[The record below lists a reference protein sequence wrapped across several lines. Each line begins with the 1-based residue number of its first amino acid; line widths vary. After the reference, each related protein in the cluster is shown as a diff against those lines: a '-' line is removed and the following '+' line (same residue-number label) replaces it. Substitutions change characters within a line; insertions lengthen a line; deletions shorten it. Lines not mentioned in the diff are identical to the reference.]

1 MMRIHRSIAR
11 LLLVIGISVLALS
24 ACVSDDERSRYS
36 QPQPIPH
43 YDVPAQ
49 VIYRID
55 DHRYVSFE
63 NYSDCFHGDAFY
75 IDTRLGIRTDLGREG
90 VENFQGRL
98 INADPSGSNLVFPMA
113 APPHTAC
120 SDRSCST
127 PLIYSTDSGR
137 TFHGMVYMKTFDPF
151 TRSKRYT
158 MAVTGDALYVVE
170 QMDYDAFI
178 RRFPLVKDINLTQPY
193 PEGLH
198 DQSAWASKEKLLP
211 SGLRTPS
218 GQERFTCD
226 ASIRPNNSAAE
237 LSQ

>member
-1 MMRIHRSIAR
+1 MMRIPRSIAR
-11 LLLVIGISVLALS
+11 LLLVIGIIVLALS
-24 ACVSDDERSRYS
+24 ACVSDEERSRYS
-36 QPQPIPH
+36 QPRPIPH

-137 TFHGMVYMKTFDPF
+137 TFHGMVYMKTFNPF
-151 TRSKRYT
+151 NRSKVYT
-158 MAVTGDALYVVE
+158 IAVTSDALYVVKGQADPYVE
-170 QMDYDAFI
+170 RY
-178 RRFPLVKDINLTQPY
+178 PLVPDFVYGTN
-193 PEGLH
+193 
-198 DQSAWASKEKLLP
+198 EKLPGDKRIEFDVKLP

-226 ASIRPNNSAAE
+226 ASIRPKNSAAE

>member
-1 MMRIHRSIAR
+1 MMRIPRSIAR

-198 DQSAWASKEKLLP
+198 DQSAWASEEKLLP

-226 ASIRPNNSAAE
+226 ASIRPKNSAAE

>member
-1 MMRIHRSIAR
+1 MRVPHSIAR
-11 LLLVIGISVLALS
+11 VLLVIGISVLTLS
-24 ACVSDDERSRYS
+24 ACVSDEGRSRYS
-36 QPQPIPH
+36 QPIPH

-90 VENFQGRL
+90 VENFQGKL
-98 INADPSGSNLVFPMA
+98 INADPSGRDLVFPMA

-137 TFHGMVYMKTFDPF
+137 TFHGMVYMKTFNPF
-151 TRSKRYT
+151 NRSKDYT
-158 MAVTGDALYVVE
+158 MAANGDRLYVAE
-170 QMDYDAFI
+170 KIQDDAYVI
-178 RRFPLVKDINLTQPY
+178 EYPLVQGIDLTKPY
-193 PEGLH
+193 PLGVRG
-198 DQSAWASKEKLLP
+198 SSFTASRRPTYL
-211 SGLRTPS
+211 SGLRSPS
-218 GQERFTCD
+218 GQDRFTCD
-226 ASIRPNNSAAE
+226 ASIRPSNPPRP
-237 LSQ
+237 Q

>member
-1 MMRIHRSIAR
+1 MNAVKFA
-11 LLLVIGISVLALS
+11 LLVSVAMLTS
-24 ACVSDDERSRYS
+24 CVSDEERSRYS
-36 QPQPIPH
+36 QPRPIPH

-90 VENFQGRL
+90 VENFQGKL
-98 INADPSGSNLVFPMA
+98 INADPSGRDLVFPMA

-137 TFHGMVYMKTFDPF
+137 TFHGMVYMKTFNPF
-151 TRSKRYT
+151 NRSKDYT
-158 MAVTGDALYVVE
+158 MAANGDRLYVAE
-170 QMDYDAFI
+170 KTQDDAYVI
-178 RRFPLVKDINLTQPY
+178 EYPLVQGIDLTKPY
-193 PEGLH
+193 PLGVRG
-198 DQSAWASKEKLLP
+198 SSFTASRRPTYL
-211 SGLRTPS
+211 SGLRSPS
-218 GQERFTCD
+218 GQDRFTCD
-226 ASIRPNNSAAE
+226 ASIRPSNPPRP
-237 LSQ
+237 Q

>member
-1 MMRIHRSIAR
+1 MMRVPHSIAR
-11 LLLVIGISVLALS
+11 VLLVIGISVLTLS
-24 ACVSDDERSRYS
+24 ACVSDEGRSRYS
-36 QPQPIPH
+36 QPIPH

-90 VENFQGRL
+90 VENFQGKL
-98 INADPSGSNLVFPMA
+98 INADPSGRNLVFPMA

-137 TFHGMVYMKTFDPF
+137 TFHGMVYMKTFNPF
-151 TRSKRYT
+151 NRSKDYT
-158 MAVTGDALYVVE
+158 MAANGDRLYVAE
-170 QMDYDAFI
+170 KTQDDAYVI
-178 RRFPLVKDINLTQPY
+178 EYPLVQGIDLTKPY
-193 PEGLH
+193 PLGVRG
-198 DQSAWASKEKLLP
+198 SSFTASRRPTYL
-211 SGLRTPS
+211 SGLRSPS
-218 GQERFTCD
+218 GQDRFTCD
-226 ASIRPNNSAAE
+226 ASIRPSNPPRP
-237 LSQ
+237 Q

>member
-1 MMRIHRSIAR
+1 MRIPRSIAR
-11 LLLVIGISVLALS
+11 LLLVIGIIVLALS
-24 ACVSDDERSRYS
+24 ACVSDEERSRYS
-36 QPQPIPH
+36 QPRPIPH

-90 VENFQGRL
+90 VENFQGKL
-98 INADPSGSNLVFPMA
+98 TNADPSGRNLVFPMA

-137 TFHGMVYMKTFDPF
+137 TFHGMVYMKSFDPF
-151 TRSKRYT
+151 RDSKDYTVTLTTDAVYVSERGQYHSYVIRY
-158 MAVTGDALYVVE
+158 
-170 QMDYDAFI
+170 
-178 RRFPLVKDINLTQPY
+178 PLVPGFVYGT
-193 PEGLH
+193 
-198 DQSAWASKEKLLP
+198 SEKLPGDKRIEFDVKLP

-226 ASIRPNNSAAE
+226 ASIRPKNNAAE

>member
-1 MMRIHRSIAR
+1 MMRIPRSIAR
-11 LLLVIGISVLALS
+11 LLLVIGIIVLALS
-24 ACVSDDERSRYS
+24 ACVSDEERSRYS
-36 QPQPIPH
+36 QPRPIPH

-90 VENFQGRL
+90 VENFQGKL
-98 INADPSGSNLVFPMA
+98 INADPSGRNLVFPMA

-137 TFHGMVYMKTFDPF
+137 TFHGMVYMKTFEPF
-151 TRSKRYT
+151 KNSTNYT
-158 MAVTGDALYVVE
+158 IAANQDSLYVARE
-170 QMDYDAFI
+170 SQYDTHVQK
-178 RRFPLVKDINLTQPY
+178 FPLAPGIDLNRPY

-198 DQSAWASKEKLLP
+198 SDSSWASKRKVMP
-211 SGLRTPS
+211 SGLRAPS
-218 GQERFTCD
+218 GQERLTCD
-226 ASIRPNNSAAE
+226 ASIRPKNSVSE
-237 LSQ
+237 PSQ

>member
-1 MMRIHRSIAR
+1 MMRVPHSIAR
-11 LLLVIGISVLALS
+11 VLLVIGISVLTLS
-24 ACVSDDERSRYS
+24 ACVSDEGRSRYS
-36 QPQPIPH
+36 QPIPH

-90 VENFQGRL
+90 VENFQGKL
-98 INADPSGSNLVFPMA
+98 INADPSGRDLVFPMA

-137 TFHGMVYMKTFDPF
+137 TFHGMVYMKTFNPF
-151 TRSKRYT
+151 NRSKDYT
-158 MAVTGDALYVVE
+158 MAANGDRLYVAE
-170 QMDYDAFI
+170 KIQDDAYVI
-178 RRFPLVKDINLTQPY
+178 EYPLVQGIDLTKPY
-193 PEGLH
+193 PLGVRG
-198 DQSAWASKEKLLP
+198 SSFTASRRPTYL
-211 SGLRTPS
+211 SGLRSPS
-218 GQERFTCD
+218 GQDRFTCD
-226 ASIRPNNSAAE
+226 ASIRPSNPPRP
-237 LSQ
+237 Q

>member
-1 MMRIHRSIAR
+1 
-11 LLLVIGISVLALS
+11 LLVIGISVLTLS
-24 ACVSDDERSRYS
+24 ACVSDEGRSRYS
-36 QPQPIPH
+36 QPIPH

-90 VENFQGRL
+90 VENFQGKL
-98 INADPSGSNLVFPMA
+98 INADPSGRDLVFPMA

-137 TFHGMVYMKTFDPF
+137 TFHGMVYMKTFNPF
-151 TRSKRYT
+151 NRSKDYT
-158 MAVTGDALYVVE
+158 MAANGDRLYVAE
-170 QMDYDAFI
+170 KIQDDAYVI
-178 RRFPLVKDINLTQPY
+178 EYPLVQGIDLTKPY
-193 PEGLH
+193 PLGVRG
-198 DQSAWASKEKLLP
+198 SSFTASRRPTYL
-211 SGLRTPS
+211 SGLRSPS
-218 GQERFTCD
+218 GQDRFTCD
-226 ASIRPNNSAAE
+226 ASIRPSNPPRP
-237 LSQ
+237 Q

>member
-1 MMRIHRSIAR
+1 M
-11 LLLVIGISVLALS
+11 LLVIGISVLTLS
-24 ACVSDDERSRYS
+24 ACVSDEGRSRYS
-36 QPQPIPH
+36 QPIPH

-90 VENFQGRL
+90 VENFQGKL
-98 INADPSGSNLVFPMA
+98 INADPSGRDLVFPMA

-137 TFHGMVYMKTFDPF
+137 TFHGMVYMKTFNPF
-151 TRSKRYT
+151 NRSKDYT
-158 MAVTGDALYVVE
+158 MAANGDRLYVAE
-170 QMDYDAFI
+170 KIQDDAYVI
-178 RRFPLVKDINLTQPY
+178 EYPLVQGIDLTKPY
-193 PEGLH
+193 PLGVRG
-198 DQSAWASKEKLLP
+198 SSFTASRRPTYL
-211 SGLRTPS
+211 SGLRSPS
-218 GQERFTCD
+218 GQDRFTCD
-226 ASIRPNNSAAE
+226 ASIRPSNPPRP
-237 LSQ
+237 Q

>member
-1 MMRIHRSIAR
+1 M
-11 LLLVIGISVLALS
+11 SVAILTS
-24 ACVSDDERSRYS
+24 GVSDEERSRYS
-36 QPQPIPH
+36 QPRPIQH

-90 VENFQGRL
+90 VENFQGKL
-98 INADPSGSNLVFPMA
+98 TNADPSGSNLVFPMA

-137 TFHGMVYMKTFDPF
+137 TFHGMVYMKSFDPF
-151 TRSKRYT
+151 RDSKDYTVAVDKDAFYVAEKISEAANRVIIDRYPL
-158 MAVTGDALYVVE
+158 VTGFQYG
-170 QMDYDAFI
+170 Q
-178 RRFPLVKDINLTQPY
+178 
-193 PEGLH
+193 G
-198 DQSAWASKEKLLP
+198 EKLPGGKRVEFDVQMP

-226 ASIRPNNSAAE
+226 ASIRPKNNAAE